1 MRKQFQVPTRNTLI
15 KFGKFADRM
24 SVNIELPSNDSL
36 KLLAPDKAKTNIL
49 NPMSEISN
57 KILTKEKKFVPA
69 GQSTQMIVGA
79 TPDTDLKI
87 ITLTEGLYKKFKL
100 KRVYYSAY
108 IPINNDKNLPALNV
122 KPPLIRE
129 NRLYQADWLLRFY
142 GFKADELLDSSSP
155 NFNLN
160 LDPKCD
166 WAIRRLDKF
175 PIEINKADYF
185 SLLRVPGIG
194 VISAKRIISARR
206 SCSLNFEN
214 LKKLGVVLK
223 RAQYFITCNGKYYD
237 KIKNFTEEH
246 ITYSLMLQERPSK
259 SSYEQLSLFE
269 TKVPTLEDKIK
280 CITGQI

>member
-1 MRKQFQVPTRNTLI
+1 
-15 KFGKFADRM
+15 M

-57 KILTKEKKFVPA
+57 KILAKEKKFVPA

-87 ITLTEGLYKKFKL
+87 ITLTEGLYNKFKL

-108 IPINNDKNLPALNV
+108 IPINNDKNLPALNI
-122 KPPLIRE
+122 KPPLVRE

-142 GFKADELLDSSSP
+142 GFKASELLDSSSP

-166 WAIRRLDKF
+166 WAIRKLDNF

-206 SCSLNFEN
+206 SCNLNFEN
-214 LKKLGVVLK
+214 LKKIGVVLK

-246 ITYSLMLQERPSK
+246 ITYSLMLQEKPVTNMYK
-259 SSYEQLSLFE
+259 QLSLFE
-269 TKVPTLEDKIK
+269 TKIPTMEDKIK